1 MGLFDKFKKKAEP
14 APAFPLILEASAKG
28 QAVEMA
34 DIPDAVFSSGA
45 LGPCR
50 GVKPSEGAIYAPVDG
65 TVSNLADTLHALG
78 IETALGVEILI
89 HVGVDTVAMNGDGF
103 KAYVKNGE
111 KIKKG
116 QKLLEVDL
124 AKVAAAG
131 YSDVVIT
138 AVVNGDDF
146 AAVEPTGETEMA
158 PGVGMM
164 VVRK

>member
-65 TVSNLADTLHALG
+65 TVSNLDPRGCGYGGHERRRLQGLR
-78 IETALGVEILI
+78 
-89 HVGVDTVAMNGDGF
+89 
-103 KAYVKNGE
+103 
-111 KIKKG
+111 
-116 QKLLEVDL
+116 QK
-124 AKVAAAG
+124 
-131 YSDVVIT
+131 
-138 AVVNGDDF
+138 
-146 AAVEPTGETEMA
+146 
-158 PGVGMM
+158 
-164 VVRK
+164 R

>member
-1 MGLFDKFKKKAEP
+1 
-14 APAFPLILEASAKG
+14 
-28 QAVEMA
+28 
-34 DIPDAVFSSGA
+34 
-45 LGPCR
+45 
-50 GVKPSEGAIYAPVDG
+50 
-65 TVSNLADTLHALG
+65 
-78 IETALGVEILI
+78 
-89 HVGVDTVAMNGDGF
+89 MNGDGF

>member
-89 HVGVDTVAMNGDGF
+89 HVGVDTVSMNGDGF
-103 KAYVKNGE
+103 TVLVNDGDAVKAGAPIALVGGTSAQDGADHLHFE
-111 KIKKG
+111 LWQKG
-116 QKLLEVDL
+116 QSLD
-124 AKVAAAG
+124 
-131 YSDVVIT
+131 
-138 AVVNGDDF
+138 
-146 AAVEPTGETEMA
+146 PTLYISF
-158 PGVGMM
+158 
-164 VVRK
+164 